1 MKTILVTGGSSFI
14 GKHCIAELIK
24 SNYQV
29 RTTIRDINRSDEIKL
44 EIEKFLKKK
53 ISLDFYQTDLI
64 MTKDGMTQLKVVMLS
79 YM

>member
-1 MKTILVTGGSSFI
+1 MKTVLVTGGSSFI

-24 SNYQV
+24 SNYKV

-53 ISLDFYQTDLI
+53 LILDFYKKYLN
-64 MTKDGMTQLKVVMLS
+64 KYERLN
-79 YM
+79 Y